1 MLQRLT
7 CLRLASRSSEVEV
20 LQEMGL
26 EHGATSNAKFS
37 GPELE
42 AGADDPRVLRRGQ
55 GVTRRG
61 NAGHLFFASA
71 AVQNHKFPPASPL
84 CH

>member
-1 MLQRLT
+1 MDARLKAFNPMCCDVCGAQEAICFRLT
-7 CLRLASRSSEVEV
+7 CLQLASRSSEVGV

-42 AGADDPRVLRRGQ
+42 AGADDPRVLRRG
-55 GVTRRG
+55 
-61 NAGHLFFASA
+61 
-71 AVQNHKFPPASPL
+71 
-84 CH
+84 